1 MSTIKLDLHIHT
13 TYSKDAFIKPADLI
27 EALLFQGFDGCAI
40 CDHGSLDA
48 YHMLEDE
55 AKRKNLIL
63 IPGMEIETNIGE
75 VIGLFL
81 NQPIQFNEKE
91 SFLSV
96 ASKIRQIGG
105 LVVIPHPFDFLRRN
119 RLKMDL
125 LNERIIKKYID
136 GIEVMN
142 SRILFSSCVDAAKR
156 FQTQYKNFLFEVG
169 GSDAH
174 TLGEIGNGYTLING
188 VSERTLENIKTAL
201 LAKNSLSLGSTCS
214 PYVHIKTVLK
224 KFLNG
229 MYF

>member
-13 TYSKDAFIKPADLI
+13 IYSKDAFIKPDDLI
-27 EALLFQGFDGCAI
+27 EALLSQGFDGCAI

-48 YHMLEDE
+48 YHILKDE
-55 AKRKNLIL
+55 AERKNLIL
-63 IPGMEIETNIGE
+63 IPGMEIETSIGE
-75 VIGLFL
+75 IIGLFL
-81 NQPIQFNEKE
+81 NKSIQFNEKE

-96 ASKIRQIGG
+96 ASKIKKMGG
-105 LVVIPHPFDFLRRN
+105 LVVIPHPFDILRRN

-125 LNERIIKKYID
+125 LNKRIVKKYID

-156 FQTQYKNFLFEVG
+156 FQTQYKSFLFEVG

-174 TLGEIGNGYTLING
+174 TLGEIGNGYTILRDIP
-188 VSERTLENIKTAL
+188 EKTLENIKTAL
-201 LAKNSLSLGSTCS
+201 LAKKSLSFGSTCS

-224 KFLNG
+224 KIING